1 MGANAEGQSL
11 SWLYEPE
18 PGEHDLD
25 ETDVRVRPNPKGNKP
40 RTKIRPDHDGAALG
54 LLVGVDKNRYQVLLL
69 DSDTPVNATLAKELR
84 KDGPAVGDV
93 VALTGDVTGEEG
105 GLARIVRIEPRK
117 TLLRRSADDTDQVE
131 RVIVANATQLMIVI
145 AAANPEPRTR
155 LVDRYLAAALDAG
168 LKPIICVTKTDLQNP
183 TEFLSS
189 FAGLSIPVVQTR
201 SDEFALGKLHE
212 LLAGEV
218 TVLVGHSGVG
228 KSTLVNAIA
237 PSANR
242 AVGVVNDVT
251 GRGRHTSTSM
261 RAIKLEDG
269 WIIDT
274 PGIRSFGLGHIDP
287 KNLLRSFEDLWETI
301 RSCPRGCTHL
311 ADSPDCALDDAVTS
325 GVLGPQAALRVDSL
339 RRLMTSLH

>member
-1 MGANAEGQSL
+1 L

-69 DSDTPVNATLAKELR
+69 DSQIQLNATLAKELR
-84 KDGPAVGDV
+84 TDGPVVGDV
-93 VALTGDVTGEEG
+93 VALTGDTTGEDG
-105 GLARIVRIEPRK
+105 GLARIVRIEPRT
-117 TLLRRSADDTDQVE
+117 TLLRRSADDSDQVE
-131 RVIVANATQLMIVI
+131 RVIVANATQLLIVI

-155 LVDRYLAAALDAG
+155 LVDRYLAAAFDAG
-168 LKPIICVTKTDLQNP
+168 MKPIICVTKTDLRDP
-183 TEFLSS
+183 TEFLAS

-201 SDEFALGKLHE
+201 SDEFDLGKLHE

-251 GRGRHTSTSM
+251 GRGRQTTTSV
-261 RAIKLEDG
+261 RAIKLSKG

-274 PGIRSFGLGHIDP
+274 PGIRELGVVDIPNEELAHYFPEMKKVMSRCKFHNCKHVNEPNCAVKEAYEKGIIAIP
-287 KNLLRSFEDLWETI
+287 RYESYLSIMANEDN
-301 RSCPRGCTHL
+301 
-311 ADSPDCALDDAVTS
+311 
-325 GVLGPQAALRVDSL
+325 
-339 RRLMTSLH
+339 RR

>member
-1 MGANAEGQSL
+1 L

-40 RTKIRPDHDGAALG
+40 RTKIRPDHEDAALG
-54 LLVGVDKNRYQVLLL
+54 LLVGVDKNRYQVILL

-84 KDGPAVGDV
+84 KDGPAVGDI
-93 VALTGDVTGEEG
+93 VALNGDVTGEEG
-105 GLARIVRIEPRK
+105 ALARIVRIEPRK

-131 RVIVANATQLMIVI
+131 RVIVANATQLLIVI

-168 LKPIICVTKTDLQNP
+168 LKPMICVTKTDLQDP
-183 TEFLSS
+183 TEFLAN

-201 SDEFALGKLHE
+201 SDDFDLKQLHE

-251 GRGRHTSTSM
+251 GRGRHTSTSVK
-261 RAIKLEDG
+261 AIKLDDG

-287 KNLLRSFEDLWETI
+287 KNLLKSFEDLWDTI

-311 ADSPDCALDDAVTS
+311 ADSPDCSLDEAIAS
-325 GVLGPQAALRVDSL
+325 GALGPQAGSRVDSL
-339 RRLMTSLH
+339 RRLMSSLS

>member
-1 MGANAEGQSL
+1 L

-25 ETDVRVRPNPKGNKP
+25 ETDVRIRPNPKGNKP
-40 RTKIRPDHDGAALG
+40 RTKIRPDHEDAALG
-54 LLVGVDKNRYQVLLL
+54 LLVGVDKNRYQVILL

-93 VALTGDVTGEEG
+93 VALNGDLTGEEG
-105 GLARIVRIEPRK
+105 ALARIVRIEPRK
-117 TLLRRSADDTDQVE
+117 TLLRRSADDTDQAE
-131 RVIVANATQLMIVI
+131 RVIVANATQLLIVI

-168 LKPIICVTKTDLQNP
+168 LKPMICVTKTDLQDP
-183 TEFLSS
+183 TEFLAN
-189 FAGLSIPVVQTR
+189 FAGLSIPVVKTR
-201 SDEFALGKLHE
+201 SDDFDLKQLHD

-251 GRGRHTSTSM
+251 GRGRHTSTSV

-287 KNLLRSFEDLWETI
+287 KNLLKSFEDLWDTI

-311 ADSPDCALDDAVTS
+311 ADSPDCALDEAIAS
-325 GVLGPQAALRVDSL
+325 GALGPQAGSRVDSL
-339 RRLMTSLH
+339 RRLMSSLI